1 MRSDVLTSIKKK
13 KEGRKEKNMGNSS
26 DTSQNGN

>member
-13 KEGRKEKNMGNSS
+13 EGRKEKNIGNSS